1 MRINEVPLSL
11 LQPKNWNS
19 YKEISP
25 KSEGLFQIML
35 AEMAS
40 YGKQKAVKA

>member
-19 YKEISP
+19 YKEISS
-25 KSEGLFQIML
+25 KSGGLFQIIL
-35 AEMAS
+35 AKIES
-40 YGKQKAVKA
+40 C